1 MAKEPEENKE
11 SKVTLEELASSL
23 DSYSQKIDTTIG
35 DVNTRLD
42 DFQTKFDAFKVPE
55 APSFTPQTES
65 YVPKG
70 WTPSDAGGWNDV
82 FDQSSKIAK
91 ESAATAAAT
100 AVNAYKDEVAQEQ
113 KDRQSEEAKI
123 NKGFDDQIDSLEKDG
138 RLPKVE
144 DENSDTD
151 PGIVARKELYQ
162 LGVDYSSSDLIA
174 MAKLRDK
181 VKSIPPQG
189 IDAPVG
195 SSTRTTDVPSSVD
208 YNKDIRGKSMDEMV
222 QEEFPR

>member
-42 DFQTKFDAFKVPE
+42 DFQTKFDDFKVPE
-55 APSFTPQTES
+55 SPSFTPQTES

-70 WTPSDAGGWNDV
+70 WTPSTDGGWNDV
-82 FDQSSKIAK
+82 FEQTSKIAK
-91 ESAATAAAT
+91 ESAANAAAT

-113 KDRQSEEAKI
+113 KDRQAKEDKY
-123 NKGFDDQIDSLEKDG
+123 NKEFDDQIASLEKDG
-138 RLPKVE
+138 RIPKIE
-144 DENSDTD
+144 KEGDEKD
-151 PGIVARKELYQ
+151 PGEIARKEIYQ
-162 LGVDYSSSDLIA
+162 LGVDYDSSNLIK
-174 MAKLRDK
+174 MADLRDK
-181 VKSIPPQG
+181 VKSVPPKG

-195 SSTRTTDVPSSVD
+195 SSARTTEVTPSVD